1 MACTTGAEEDA
12 AVSCRFSSSLQA
24 ANVKKAAPIAKN
36 LYLDNM
42 FLPRIIKFYI
52 KKIL

>member
-12 AVSCRFSSSLQA
+12 AVFCRFSSSLQE